1 MRDFNEKERESYN
14 KIVED
19 FSENVVILSEKE
31 YIQLMKD
38 SKLLEILYGHHVDNW
53 EGWDF
58 AMEEFSNIPDDEYL
72 EIKDS

>member
-1 MRDFNEKERESYN
+1 MRDFTEEEIESYN

-19 FSENVVILSEKE
+19 FSEGVVMLSVKE

-38 SKLLEILYGHHVDNW
+38 AKLLEILRGNHVDNW

-58 AMEEFSNIPDDEYL
+58 VMEEFSNIPDDEYL

>member
-1 MRDFNEKERESYN
+1 MRDFTEKERESYN
-14 KIVED
+14 KIVGE
-19 FSENVVILSEKE
+19 FSEGVVILSEKE

-38 SKLLEILYGHHVDNW
+38 AKLLEILCNHHVDDW
-53 EGWDF
+53 EGWDY